1 MNALRQFVKPQNG
14 IIRIPVPEDMKGA
27 TRFEVLIIPD
37 EIKEAESSLT
47 TKKKFDFKSL
57 AGKFKDIPH
66 KKLAE
71 LDEMRNEWER
81 DI

>member
-1 MNALRQFVKPQNG
+1 MNALRQFLRPQNG
-14 IIRIPVPEDMKGA
+14 IIQIIVPEDMRSA

-37 EIKEAESSLT
+37 EIKEAETSQT
-47 TKKKFDFKSL
+47 TKKFDFKSL
-57 AGKFKDIPH
+57 AGKFKDIPD
-66 KKLAE
+66 KKLEE